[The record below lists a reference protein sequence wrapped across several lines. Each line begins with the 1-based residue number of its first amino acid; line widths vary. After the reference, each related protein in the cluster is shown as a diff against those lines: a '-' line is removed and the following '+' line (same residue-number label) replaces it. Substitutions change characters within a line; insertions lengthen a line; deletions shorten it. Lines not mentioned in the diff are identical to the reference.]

1 RRILEPQ
8 DEPTVGRDVIG
19 NGLQPGDALPQRGQD
34 VVEAVHLPLAQIL
47 QYVAEVVSRL
57 RQPALG
63 AYDRHAA
70 PPVGSEVLQVQTG
83 DESSACFDSRM
94 LFELAES
101 VDRQD
106 VCGTEHLR
114 AAPTL
119 LLVVHLTGAHLEI
132 KNMPWLSL
140 RGGSG
145 PPQPFPR
152 DHGTARGIV
161 V

>member
-1 RRILEPQ
+1 
-8 DEPTVGRDVIG
+8 
-19 NGLQPGDALPQRGQD
+19 
-34 VVEAVHLPLAQIL
+34 
-47 QYVAEVVSRL
+47 
-57 RQPALG
+57 
-63 AYDRHAA
+63 
-70 PPVGSEVLQVQTG
+70 
-83 DESSACFDSRM
+83 M

-152 DHGTARGIV
+152 DHGTGRGIV
-161 V
+161 VVQFEVVRQESTFRGFPIGELDHHRSAATPGSYLPEAAAAVACRSHVLGKALVQEREN